1 MSYETFLEREYGE
14 LNNNI
19 RWLAD
24 VRFKLLAL
32 VPVLGGVAVF
42 VLTNVGLSAASDG
55 GTRSLLLALLGSVLG
70 FLASLGIVLYDQRNS
85 ELYNA
90 LIHRAKYLERRCK
103 LPSSPGGLRVPAP
116 REEDGW
122 AKAGGQ
128 YSERPR
134 RHRRLLL
141 IAASHDLALA
151 LIYGPLLGAWFFP
164 AIYSSLRLVNCPEPI
179 AKLAAA
185 IAAITAI
192 SWAIWRLIRLDA
204 EDRTA
209 YHEAG
214 RDNPGNDVARADRG
228 PAAPRPSYVMAYRR
242 TVRLG

>member
-1 MSYETFLEREYGE
+1 MSYEPFLEREYGE

-42 VLTNVGLSAASDG
+42 ALTNVGLSAVSDG
-55 GTRSLLLALLGSVLG
+55 GTKSLMLALLGSILG

-103 LPSSPGGLRVPAP
+103 LPSAPGGLMVPA
-116 REEDGW
+116 GW
-122 AKAGGQ
+122 PEFGGQ
-128 YSERPR
+128 YNERPR

-141 IAASHDLALA
+141 ISAGHDLALA

-164 AIYSSLRLVNCPEPI
+164 GVYAPLRLVNCPEPI
-179 AKLAAA
+179 AKLVAAAAA
-185 IAAITAI
+185 IAAIG
-192 SWAIWRLIRLDA
+192 WATWRLIGLDD
-204 EDRTA
+204 EDRKA
-209 YHEAG
+209 YNDAG
-214 RDNPGNDVARADRG
+214 DSNHGNAVTNADRG
-228 PAAPRPSYVMAYRR
+228 PAAPHP
-242 TVRLG
+242 LHHG